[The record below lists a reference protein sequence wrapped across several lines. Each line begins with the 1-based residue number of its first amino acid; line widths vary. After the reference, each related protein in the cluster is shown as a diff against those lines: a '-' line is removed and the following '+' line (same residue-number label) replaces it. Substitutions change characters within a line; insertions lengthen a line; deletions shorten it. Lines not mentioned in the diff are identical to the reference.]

1 MSRRDPLLP
10 NAGIVARRE
19 YRERVRSRLFLVST
33 LVLAGIA
40 AAVSLGPLALRLLDR
55 GTITEIVVVAPDEAL
70 LARTMASLEGVLN
83 LPPTG
88 AEGADG
94 DAAATPP
101 RYSITAADDAA
112 TAIADVETGQ
122 VDGAL
127 VVERTAAGSLDF
139 QFHTRGSAGSAETQL
154 VGFGTLATAIL
165 DWQSD
170 LPIDATNVFHPPS
183 FQVVPTSVPT
193 DGGRPIDPQAAAS
206 RSFLGIAF
214 VVLIFITLV
223 IYGMWVATGVAAE
236 KSSRVMEL
244 MISAASPVQLLVGKV
259 VGLGLA
265 GLTQYVAILVP
276 AIVILLIQDRLAVLA
291 LGPSGSG
298 EPLVGLT
305 LPLLGAFL
313 LFFVLGF
320 ALYALIYAAAGSL
333 VSRPEDLQVVALPLS
348 LISMVGY
355 LIAIAALGGAS
366 GTLVS
371 IGSYVPF
378 WSPFVMLG
386 RLMVGRVEPWE
397 LGLSVALLVLGI
409 AGALWIA
416 IRVYSAGV
424 LLYGQRPGLRAF
436 VAAARGPG

>member
-1 MSRRDPLLP
+1 
-10 NAGIVARRE
+10 
-19 YRERVRSRLFLVST
+19 
-33 LVLAGIA
+33 
-40 AAVSLGPLALRLLDR
+40 
-55 GTITEIVVVAPDEAL
+55 VAPDDAL
-70 LARTMASLEGVLN
+70 LARTMVSLEGVLN
-83 LPPTG
+83 LPP
-88 AEGADG
+88 EGAAGDEG
-94 DAAATPP
+94 DAASARPP
-101 RYSITAADDAA
+101 RYSISAADDAA
-112 TAIADVETGQ
+112 MAIADVETGQ
-122 VDGAL
+122 VDAAL
-127 VVERTAAGSLDF
+127 VVERTAGGSLDF
-139 QFHTRGSAGSAETQL
+139 RFHTRGSAGSAETQL
-154 VGFGTLATAIL
+154 VGFGTLAAAIL

-170 LPIDATNVFHPPS
+170 LPLDATNVFHPPS
-183 FQVVPTSVPT
+183 FQVVPTNVPT
-193 DGGRPIDPQAAAS
+193 DGGQPIDPQAAAS

-305 LPLLGAFL
+305 LPLLGAFM

-366 GTLVS
+366 GTLVT

-397 LGLSVALLVLGI
+397 LALSVALLVLGI
-409 AGALWIA
+409 AGALWLA

-424 LLYGQRPGLRAF
+424 LLYGQRPGLRTF
-436 VAAARGPG
+436 VAAARRPG

>member
-10 NAGIVARRE
+10 NTAIVARRE
-19 YRERVRSRLFLVST
+19 YRERVRSRLFFVST

-55 GTITEIVVVAPDEAL
+55 GTVTEIVVVAPNEEL

-83 LPPTG
+83 LPPPG
-88 AEGADG
+88 AGTEGDEG
-94 DAAATPP
+94 SATPP
-101 RYSITAADDAA
+101 RYSIARADDAA
-112 TAIADVETGQ
+112 AAIADVETGQ

-127 VVERTAAGSLDF
+127 VVERTEGGSLDF
-139 QFHTRGSAGSAETQL
+139 RFHTRGAAASAETQL
-154 VGFGTLATAIL
+154 VGFGTLAAAIL

-170 LPIDATNVFHPPS
+170 LPLDATNVFRPPS
-183 FQVVPTSVPT
+183 FEVVPTNVPT

-244 MISAASPVQLLVGKV
+244 MISAASPVQLLIGKV

-276 AIVILLIQDRLAVLA
+276 AIVILLIQDQLAVLA
-291 LGPSGSG
+291 IGPSNTG

-305 LPLLGAFL
+305 MPLLGAFL

-320 ALYALIYAAAGSL
+320 GLYALIYAAAGSL

-348 LISMVGY
+348 IISMVGY

-366 GTLVS
+366 GTLV
-371 IGSYVPF
+371 ILGSYVPF
-378 WSPFVMLG
+378 WSPFVMLA
-386 RLMVGRVEPWE
+386 RLMAGRVEPWE
-397 LGLSVALLVLGI
+397 LGLSVALLLLGI
-409 AGALWIA
+409 AGALWLA

-424 LLYGQRPGLRAF
+424 LLYGQRPGMRAF
-436 VAAARGPG
+436 VAAARGPR